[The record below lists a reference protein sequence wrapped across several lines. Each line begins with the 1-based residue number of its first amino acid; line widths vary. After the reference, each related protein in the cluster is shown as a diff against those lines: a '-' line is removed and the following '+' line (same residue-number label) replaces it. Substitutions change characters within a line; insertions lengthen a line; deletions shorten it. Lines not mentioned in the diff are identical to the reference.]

1 MYRTH
6 LSWRWMRTRRT
17 NVIGV
22 IGIAVGV
29 GALIMILSIMTGF
42 LEQSKKTLR
51 GGLSDLSIEPL
62 FLPLKGGGKVPTD
75 PASALD
81 IVRADP
87 RVSAACAQL
96 VWYGIL
102 GQGGSD
108 AAVSALRMSD
118 SQGGKSLAG
127 VKLIGIDFQD
137 EILTTSL
144 QEDLQRTPRM
154 GVSRVADTNDPFA
167 APPNYKPSGR
177 PLQAVVVGEQ
187 LARAW
192 SLRRGDTIEIVT
204 GVPDAETGDFRT
216 QNRRYVVAGTFRS
229 GENEMDLERIY
240 LPRAELIDFL
250 GTGRA
255 YSQILIKSKD
265 YEQHGRALQSDL
277 TERLVASGVLRDLD
291 SGEVRTWEDHRQ
303 SLLGA
308 IKNERVLM
316 GIMLSLVVLVAAFTI
331 FAILSMLVTE
341 KRRDIGILTALGATS
356 GGVSQLF
363 LLVAFWDA
371 LLGCLAGAV
380 LGTLGAVYID
390 SIEQWLSRVFGIQIF
405 DRGVYIFDHIPSVVN
420 PVWVALIVLG
430 AFLCTLLFALVPAVR
445 AGRLHPLDALRHE

>member
-1 MYRTH
+1 
-6 LSWRWMRTRRT
+6 
-17 NVIGV
+17 
-22 IGIAVGV
+22 
-29 GALIMILSIMTGF
+29 
-42 LEQSKKTLR
+42 
-51 GGLSDLSIEPL
+51 
-62 FLPLKGGGKVPTD
+62 
-75 PASALD
+75 
-81 IVRADP
+81 
-87 RVSAACAQL
+87 
-96 VWYGIL
+96 
-102 GQGGSD
+102 
-108 AAVSALRMSD
+108 
-118 SQGGKSLAG
+118 
-127 VKLIGIDFQD
+127 
-137 EILTTSL
+137 
-144 QEDLQRTPRM
+144 
-154 GVSRVADTNDPFA
+154 
-167 APPNYKPSGR
+167 
-177 PLQAVVVGEQ
+177 
-187 LARAW
+187 
-192 SLRRGDTIEIVT
+192 
-204 GVPDAETGDFRT
+204 
-216 QNRRYVVAGTFRS
+216 
-229 GENEMDLERIY
+229 MDLERIY